1 MGTHYR
7 HLTEADRIKIDVMRM
22 EKRSLGFIAQAIGF
36 SKSTI
41 SREINRAAIDGCDRY
56 FAFSGQRRYR
66 TKRKFAGLLRRRLT
80 ADTGSPL
87 WKTVIRGL
95 REDLSPEEIAG
106 RLKLIGHEHQV
117 SHETIYLGIYA
128 LPSGKQRSELIQR
141 LRWSRA
147 GRRTRGRVK
156 RRFTG
161 IQNMTSIA
169 QRPAEVASR
178 LVPGHIEGDL
188 IKGAKNASAVGTLVE
203 RVSRLVM
210 LAKLDN
216 ASSQHVTDAFVGRLR
231 SIPKF
236 MRKSMTYDRGCEM
249 ALHQQLTKRLDMPVY
264 FCDPY
269 SPWQRGTNENT
280 NGLIRQY
287 LPKGTDLSLITQ
299 QQLTAIEFK
308 LNNRP
313 RKILGF
319 RTPLEVFHE
328 LRIQNK
334 RGVALQP

>member
-1 MGTHYR
+1 MGNHYR
-7 HLTEADRIKIDVMRM
+7 HLTETDRLKIDALRM
-22 EKRSLGFIAQAIGF
+22 EKRSLGFIAEAIGF
-36 SKSTI
+36 SKSTV
-41 SREINRAAIDGCDRY
+41 SREINRSAINGCNRY
-56 FAFSGQRRYR
+56 FAFAAQRRAR
-66 TKRKFAGLLRRRLT
+66 GKRKLAGLVRRRLT
-80 ADTGSPL
+80 ADTDSPL

-95 REDLSPEEIAG
+95 RADLSPEEIAG
-106 RLKLIGHEHQV
+106 RLKLIGHKHQI

-128 LPSGKQRSELIQR
+128 LPCGKQRSELIKR

-147 GRRTRGRVK
+147 GRRSRGRVL

-169 QRPAEVASR
+169 QRPAEVDAR
-178 LVPGHIEGDL
+178 KVPGHIEGDL
-188 IKGAKNASAVGTLVE
+188 IKGAKNASAIGTLVE
-203 RVSRLVM
+203 RVSRMVALV
-210 LAKLDN
+210 KLDN
-216 ASSQHVTDAFVGRLR
+216 ASSGHVTDAFVKRLR

-236 MRKSMTYDRGCEM
+236 MRKSMTYDRGAEM
-249 ALHQQLTKRLDMPVY
+249 SMHQQLTKRLDMPVY

-299 QQLTAIEFK
+299 QQLTEIEFK

-313 RKILGF
+313 RKVLGF
-319 RTPLEVFHE
+319 RTPLEVFNE
-328 LRIQNK
+328 LRMLNK